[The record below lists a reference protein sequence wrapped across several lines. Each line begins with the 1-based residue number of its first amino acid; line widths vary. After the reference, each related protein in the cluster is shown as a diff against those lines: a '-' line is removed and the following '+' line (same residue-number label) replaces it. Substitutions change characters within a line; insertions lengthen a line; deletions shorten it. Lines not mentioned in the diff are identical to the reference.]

1 MSAMALNL
9 KRMAKAIFSAIYM
22 DKMWAENMISQPIF
36 YLCQQVQEFSQIGLQ
51 ALAWEKSASKVVS
64 RIGPVDKI
72 HPKTPT
78 LWYN

>member
-1 MSAMALNL
+1 MM
-9 KRMAKAIFSAIYM
+9 
-22 DKMWAENMISQPIF
+22 ENTVLEKLF
-36 YLCQQVQEFSQIGLQ
+36 DQIHPTDEQTMRILQ
-51 ALAWEKSASKVVS
+51 KITQTNSVVS